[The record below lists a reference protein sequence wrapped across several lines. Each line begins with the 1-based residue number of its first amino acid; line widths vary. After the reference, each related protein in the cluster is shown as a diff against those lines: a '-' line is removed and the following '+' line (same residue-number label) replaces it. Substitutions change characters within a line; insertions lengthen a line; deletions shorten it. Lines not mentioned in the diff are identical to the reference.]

1 MAVIFTSHKDEV
13 LSALKAQVKAGLD
26 QIGSAAEHHAKDMTP
41 VRTGALRS
49 SIWHRPTGDQE
60 ESVGTDTI
68 EYAVYVELGTSKMHA
83 QPYLR
88 PAAENYGSEYV
99 QIMENALNG

>member
-13 LSALKAQVKAGLD
+13 LSALKAQVRNGLD
-26 QIGSAAEHHAKDMTP
+26 QIGSAAEHHAKDITP
-41 VRTGALRS
+41 VRTGKLRD
-49 SIWHRPTGDQE
+49 SIWHRPIGDQAE
-60 ESVGTDTI
+60 GVGTDTV
-68 EYAVYVELGTSKMHA
+68 EYAIFVELGTSKMHA

-99 QIMENALNG
+99 EIMQNALNG

>member
-1 MAVIFTSHKDEV
+1 MAVIFHGHASEV
-13 LSALKAQVKAGLD
+13 LRALNSAIESGME
-26 QIGSAAEHHAKDMTP
+26 QIGEAAEHHAKDLAP
-41 VRTGALRS
+41 VKTGALRD
-49 SIWHRPTGDQE
+49 SIHHRNAGDHTQE
-60 ESVGTDTI
+60 IGTDTI
-68 EYAVYVELGTSKMHA
+68 PYAGFVELGTRKMHA